1 MPIEP
6 KIDIMNE
13 KKKFTFPFF
22 QTTDKWAMPLRTKKC
37 LAIHGLD
44 SSWNDPG
51 PLALKVRKNYFLPT
65 STVSP
70 WIVHP
75 KYPKK
80 VKYVALCKV
89 PYLYSTHI
97 VIKKLAHYAIF
108 PDFLHHARLPNTK
121 NFEQTRTYR
130 ISHYSNVL

>member
-1 MPIEP
+1 MPNRAQNWL
-6 KIDIMNE
+6 KSRSWM
-13 KKKFTFPFF
+13 KKKYTFPFF

-80 VKYVALCKV
+80 VKYVVICKV
-89 PYLYSTHI
+89 PYLYI
-97 VIKKLAHYAIF
+97 VIQKTCVLCNF
-108 PDFLHHARLPNTK
+108 VWFSARLPNK
-121 NFEQTRTYR
+121 NIEQTGAYR
-130 ISHYSNVL
+130 NSHYSNLL